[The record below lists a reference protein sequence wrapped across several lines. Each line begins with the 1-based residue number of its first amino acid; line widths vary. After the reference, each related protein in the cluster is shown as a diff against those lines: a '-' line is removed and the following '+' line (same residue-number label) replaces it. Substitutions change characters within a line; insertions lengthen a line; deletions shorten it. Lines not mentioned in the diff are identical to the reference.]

1 MGIARTF
8 CRKPLNYAFAAVLA
22 CISISML
29 DAMFITMPRIQVL
42 LESLADKYD
51 AMLPEVVI
59 NQGRATVKDRQ
70 PFFVDLL
77 RTSDV
82 EFIVDTRPMKL
93 QDSLEHLKGF
103 SYGILLTRT
112 HLIAKNGGETKYFT
126 LKNAPDMVINSE
138 NLKIMLRQQFPGFVH
153 LALIFLL
160 IYFLISRPIQ
170 VIFMALI
177 PLVGTRGHGMPITFQ
192 DAMKLAAFGMMV
204 PVCTDFVFSFIGIGV
219 SVRLLLY
226 AIIFMAV
233 MIQAARDLRKD
244 VPDMES
250 METTIHSS

>member
-8 CRKPLNYAFAAVLA
+8 CLKPLNYAFAAVLA
-22 CISISML
+22 CISISMI
-29 DAMFITMPRIQVL
+29 DAMFITMPRIQDL
-42 LESLADKYD
+42 LESFADKYD

-59 NQGRATVKDRQ
+59 NQGKATVKDRQ

-77 RTSDV
+77 RTKDV
-82 EFIVDTRPMKL
+82 EFVIDTRPMKPADL
-93 QDSLEHLKGF
+93 TEHLKGF
-103 SYGILLTRT
+103 SYGILLTHT

-126 LKNAPDMVINSE
+126 LKTTPDMVLNSE
-138 NLKIMLRQQFPGFVH
+138 NLKIMLRQQFPGLVH

-160 IYFLISRPIQ
+160 LYFLVSRPIQ

-177 PLVGTRGHGMPITFQ
+177 PLVGTRGHDMPITFQ
-192 DAMKLAAFGMMV
+192 DAMKLAAFGMIV
-204 PVCTDFVFSFIGIGV
+204 PVCADFIFSLIGIGF
-219 SVRLLLY
+219 SVRLPLY
-226 AIIFMAV
+226 AIIYAAV

-244 VPDMES
+244 VPGIES